1 MGSGV
6 GESLASR
13 RGMLEPCSR
22 SAVGLPAPVLRV
34 LVSHYAG
41 FCARDLTPGTHAGL
55 PSRHVHLIISL
66 RAPVEILQMPNSTQ
80 GAGRFT
86 AFVCGLQEAPA
97 LVRRDGS
104 VELLHVFLE
113 PVGTRALLGVSAAEL
128 ASRVFALADLWGRR
142 RSDEL
147 VGRLSE
153 ASSWQGRFDVLDEIF
168 TRTLTVIERPARL
181 VRIWQDLAANGRVP
195 IDELARRT
203 GWSRQHLAAAFRLE
217 FGVTP
222 GTARRIFRF
231 EHACR
236 LIKRARP
243 RLADVAAACGYHD
256 QAHMIHDWNALAGC
270 APRAW
275 IANEL
280 PFLQD
285 YELAGWDDDTVPEH
299 ERDIH
304 AEAE

>member
-1 MGSGV
+1 
-6 GESLASR
+6 
-13 RGMLEPCSR
+13 MLEPCSR

-41 FCARDLTPGTHAGL
+41 FCARDLTTGTHAGL
-55 PSRHVHLIISL
+55 PSRHVHLIVSL
-66 RAPVEILQMPNSTQ
+66 GAPVEILQMPNSTQ
-80 GAGRFT
+80 RAGRFT

-113 PVGTRALLGVSAAEL
+113 PVGTRVLLGVSGAEL

-147 VGRLSE
+147 VDRLSE

-168 TRTLTVIERPARL
+168 TCTLTAIERPARL
-181 VRIWQDLAANGRVP
+181 VCAWQDLSANRGLP
-195 IDELARRT
+195 IDELARRI
-203 GWSRQHLAAAFRLE
+203 GWSRQYFAASFRRE
-217 FGVTP
+217 FGVPP

-236 LIKRARP
+236 LIKSARP

-256 QAHMIHDWNALAGC
+256 QAHMTHEWNALAGC

-285 YELAGWDDDTVPEH
+285 YELAGRDDDAVPEH
-299 ERDIH
+299 VRHNYAARE
-304 AEAE
+304 